1 MLYIHTHTHKSCSIW
16 WIKSGSF
23 GTLHALLGKLL
34 NIRKTSSQNFGPQTG
49 YPGVYCSIYTVPP
62 RTRWGITSK
71 QVTAASFTIH
81 HSWSFRHRWCVGYLH
96 YHLLLQRSWF
106 VIRRR
111 SHSQVYSYSRWYAM
125 TAKMICRYEALMFR
139 LALQCRT
146 LPIKTISC
154 LFTAQMLTETHSIAV
169 RHVCNIHAHSG
180 PVEGLSVPIL
190 QICCGLARE
199 HYVNPVIWRGR
210 F

>member
-62 RTRWGITSK
+62 RTRWGITSM

-81 HSWSFRHRWCVGYLH
+81 HSWSFRHRWCVGYFH

-111 SHSQVYSYSRWYAM
+111 SHSQVILTADDTPWQRKRSVVMKHSRSAHVSVGTAM
-125 TAKMICRYEALMFR
+125 PYFADKNYQLSLKTFTNSRHKCSQKPIPLQSATSVTFMHIADQLKGYQWQSCRY
-139 LALQCRT
+139 
-146 LPIKTISC
+146 
-154 LFTAQMLTETHSIAV
+154 V
-169 RHVCNIHAHSG
+169 VD
-180 PVEGLSVPIL
+180 
-190 QICCGLARE
+190 
-199 HYVNPVIWRGR
+199 
-210 F
+210 